1 MTANDSMATL
11 IDPDFRARLRAL
23 NEKYAAGVPALMQA
37 IAGAQARCNS
47 EGPRLEPLTALH
59 HALHAV
65 AGSAAT
71 FGFAALGQE
80 CRRIEQLVRVLLN
93 EPGNI
98 LAQWPLLDSQVSALL
113 RWAQADAAATHFNA

>member
-1 MTANDSMATL
+1 MATL

-23 NEKYAAGVPALMQA
+23 NDKYAAGVPALMQA
-37 IAGAQARCNS
+37 IAQAQAACDS

-59 HALHAV
+59 RSLHTV

-80 CRRIEQLVRVLLN
+80 CRRIEQLVRTLLN
-93 EPGNI
+93 TPGQV
-98 LAQWPLLDSQVSALL
+98 LAEWPAVSAQVAALL
-113 RWAQADAAATHFNA
+113 RWAERDAAATHFSV